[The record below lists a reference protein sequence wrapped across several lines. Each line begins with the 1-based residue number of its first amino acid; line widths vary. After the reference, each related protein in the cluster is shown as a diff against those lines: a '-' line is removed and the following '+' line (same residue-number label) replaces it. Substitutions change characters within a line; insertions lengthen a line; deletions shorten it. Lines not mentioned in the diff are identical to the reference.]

1 MKNGQ
6 VSCGVGVFMAL
17 TGACGVDLSPPRVSL
32 VEPQDY
38 AMQSSRRVRFRVR
51 VGEGH
56 PEPICVTVYNPAGNP
71 LGETREG
78 CPVGLIPIGQTWV
91 DLSLPAGPGTAF
103 TWSARRLSCVGDAS
117 AYECAPET
125 RRRFFVPPTPSVET
139 NGSGVGE
146 PGVTVGQVT
155 DMDGDG
161 QMDLVYVEGVSSHC
175 EGRASSR
182 PQEGCDCGGLQGQ
195 EFKVCRRSGDFVV
208 LVRSADVGRY
218 ELIPAGRFPGDDRSQ
233 VLLVSNPAP
242 TCATESTSSGDCTT
256 RAWMFSSDGEIDSGP
271 LRFVVHGW
279 RWNDLPVAHRV
290 FRGGRDHD
298 QDGFFDLLA
307 YGQGDL
313 RVCFSSVPMR
323 DQAHEVHADFVCMSK
338 PLPGAVAAAHL
349 NEPPRFEYVPQVQPG
364 APPRLIAAF
373 KVGENWQLHLGTF
386 SLTREGPITWEQNG
400 QPIPGLR
407 FDGRTL
413 EVPADVD
420 HDGHRDLVLTVPGP
434 ASHRGAVEAWSLQG
448 TPHRIGNTLT
458 GESAEFGHAIS
469 GGDTNDDGL
478 DELYI
483 GEPSRTVLQPGRIHR
498 YELSGGGLVRVWHPS
513 ATASDVVTSNVPSS
527 SVRLHGASFAVLPGR
542 GLVPWPGSLPQD
554 PSDFLSSSGSGGG
567 PRGSG
572 AILDLNR
579 YLPID
584 TSDR

>member
-1 MKNGQ
+1 MNATKNGK
-6 VSCGVGVFMAL
+6 VSYGVGVFMAL
-17 TGACGVDLSPPRVSL
+17 TAACGVDLSPPRVSP
-32 VEPQDY
+32 VEPQDN
-38 AMQSSRRVRFRVR
+38 AMQSSRRVRFSVR

-56 PEPICVTVYNPAGNP
+56 PESICVTVYDPAGNP
-71 LGETREG
+71 VGETREG
-78 CPVGLIPIGQTWV
+78 CPGGLIPTGQSWV
-91 DLSLPAGPGTAF
+91 DLSLPTGSGTVFA
-103 TWSARRLSCVGDAS
+103 WSARRLSCVGDAP
-117 AYECAPET
+117 AYERAPET

-155 DMDGDG
+155 DMNEDGR
-161 QMDLVYVEGVSSHC
+161 MDLVYVEGVSSVC
-175 EGRASSR
+175 EGGESSR
-182 PQEGCDCGGLQGQ
+182 PRDGCDCGGLQGQ

-256 RAWMFSSDGEIDSGP
+256 RAWMFSSDGESDSGP

-298 QDGFFDLLA
+298 QDGFFDLLV

-313 RVCFSSVPMR
+313 RVCFSGVPMR
-323 DQAHEVHADFVCMSK
+323 ERGREVHADLVCVRK
-338 PLPGAVAAAHL
+338 QLPVSNAASMT
-349 NEPPRFEYVPQVQPG
+349 ERPRFRYVPQEEPG

-373 KVGENWQLHLGTF
+373 KVGESWQLYLGTF
-386 SLTREGPITWEQNG
+386 SPTREGPITWEQNG
-400 QPIPGLR
+400 QPIPRLW

-434 ASHRGAVEAWSLQG
+434 TPHQGAVEVWSLRG
-448 TPHRIGNTLT
+448 TPHRLGVTLT
-458 GESAEFGHAIS
+458 GESIDFGHAIS
-469 GGDTNDDGL
+469 GGDTNNDGF

-483 GEPSRTVLQPGRIHR
+483 GEPSRAVLTAGQIHR
-498 YELSGGGLVRVWHPS
+498 YEFLGTELVRVQSPVTPS
-513 ATASDVVTSNVPSS
+513 PPG
-527 SVRLHGASFAVLPGR
+527 RLYGASFAVLPGR
-542 GLVPWPGSLPQD
+542 GLFSSPGTFVQD
-554 PSDFLSSSGSGGG
+554 RRKVLPSDVEEDPVAGDVLKACFDRSF
-567 PRGSG
+567 P
-572 AILDLNR
+572 AEEILFKSLDE
-579 YLPID
+579 
-584 TSDR
+584 